1 MKQLRAGQNNAVL
14 QNFMVGQMVKSLAE
28 IMQSAH
34 TEEEVKDI
42 FQNFFEIQGAGFGA
56 IDLHIQHIYFEAK
69 YSNTNIF
76 QMLAQLLLTI
86 YRDQAKMDLPEYIGG
101 FDKYKCG
108 IVEFD
113 DLWQKLTSYSD
124 INWNQT
130 PSSVDEKTI
139 KLVEQFAASNLK
151 LYEFGTDDKELK
163 TVLHQI
169 QNGRGLRGQLLQK
182 KINSN
187 NFVSV
192 FMKWQRALENNIAD
206 IDDQFSKKQGILP
219 GDFYLA
225 DLLSEDNKSIPDLD
239 KLKIL
244 RDDDKYVS
252 NVKIDGSLFVKEYK
266 IKNPDLHN
274 QFWNK
279 YRRPPK
285 REYWNIISERRDL
298 LVPQGVREFKGAFF
312 TPAIWVEKSQEYLAN
327 VFGDD
332 FANMYIWDC
341 AAGTGNLLA
350 GLPQERRNIFAST
363 LDTPDVEIMKQNM
376 NLFENQVFQFDFL
389 NDDFKP
395 VRDGGKLP
403 DALYDIIQDPEK
415 QKRLII
421 YINPPY
427 AEATSRTTV
436 TKTGKNKTGVATHNK
451 ASTHFKPIIGAAA
464 NEVFAL
470 FVSRIYEELPCSTLA
485 LFSTLKI
492 VSAPNFTV
500 FRDFFHAKYL
510 GGFVVRANT
519 FDNVSG
525 QFPIAFTMWNLSD
538 KQAIT
543 NVNCDIVE
551 NDSTISGT
559 KRFFAYNK
567 GTKFINDFM
576 YAFNKG
582 TNPIGYLPNSGN
594 DFQNQNFVYLENN
607 KGTRHV
613 SYTPINQQN
622 LIESA
627 IYFATRLAIP
637 ATWLNDRDQ
646 FLFPISKPTNETDN
660 LLESKQEFVYES
672 DEEFKNNC
680 LIFTLFDKQNHI
692 SSNDGVNHWI
702 PFNEDAVG
710 SKSAFDSD
718 FMYKFLTE
726 RNIPEA
732 LSSAALAVY
741 NAGLALWR
749 YYHANGA
756 NPNASLYDIKEFFK
770 GRNDKGKMNN
780 KSTDPEFNRLESEL
794 SNAMRDLA
802 SEIEPKIYE
811 YGFLK
816 K

>member
-1 MKQLRAGQNNAVL
+1 
-14 QNFMVGQMVKSLAE
+14 MVGHMAKSLAE
-28 IMQSAH
+28 LMHNAH

-206 IDDQFSKKQGILP
+206 IDDQFSKKQGILS

-244 RDDDKYVS
+244 RDGDKYVS

-389 NDDFKP
+389 NDDLKP

-427 AEATSRTTV
+427 AEGDTRFKTV
-436 TKTGKNKTGVATHNK
+436 RRGVADTKLHDKYLPLVGK
-451 ASTHFKPIIGAAA
+451 AIM
-464 NEVFAL
+464 EVFIQ
-470 FVSRIYEELPCSTLA
+470 FITRIYHELPYSTLA

-492 VSAPNFTV
+492 VSAPNFTL
-500 FRDFFHAKYL
+500 FRDFFRAKYM
-510 GGFVVRANT
+510 GGFAVRADT

-525 QFPIAFTMWNLSD
+525 QFPIAFTMWNLND
-538 KQAIT
+538 KYPIT
-543 NVNCDIVE
+543 NINCDVIE
-551 NDSTISGT
+551 NDGTISGT
-559 KRFFAYNK
+559 KRFFAYNT
-567 GTKFINDFM
+567 GSKFLNDWQTLWR
-576 YAFNKG
+576 NKHEK
-582 TNPIGYLPNSGN
+582 IAALGYVGN
-594 DFQNQNFVYLENN
+594 DFQNQGYVFLSTIGRGHHETN
-607 KGTRHV
+607 V
-613 SYTPINQQN
+613 SIQN
-622 LIESA
+622 VLQTS
-627 IYFATRLAIP
+627 IYFAVRHVIQ

-646 FLFPISKPTNETDN
+646 FLFPTSKSTNETDN
-660 LLESKQEFVYES
+660 LLETKQEFLYES
-672 DEEFKNNC
+672 DEDFKNDC
-680 LIFTLFDKQNHI
+680 LIFTLFHKQNHI
-692 SSNDGVNHWI
+692 SSNDGINHWI

-710 SKSAFDSD
+710 CKSAFDSD
-718 FMYKFLTE
+718 FMYKFLSE
-726 RNIPEA
+726 RNIPES
-732 LSSAALAVY
+732 LSPAALAVY

-749 YYHANGA
+749 YYHTKGA

-780 KSTDPEFNRLESEL
+780 KSEDPEFNRLESEL

>member
-1 MKQLRAGQNNAVL
+1 MAKTL
-14 QNFMVGQMVKSLAE
+14 QEQMHN
-28 IMQSAH
+28 AH

-86 YRDQAKMDLPEYIGG
+86 YRDQSKMDLPEYIGG

-403 DALYDIIQDPEK
+403 DRLYDIIQDPEE
-415 QKRLII
+415 QKKLII

-427 AEATSRTTV
+427 AEAGSGLGRKFKDGV
-436 TKTGKNKTGVATHNK
+436 SKHNQFADKCKAYIGKAV
-451 ASTHFKPIIGAAA
+451 

-470 FVSRIYEELPCSTLA
+470 FITRIYQELPHSILT

-500 FRDFFHAKYL
+500 FRNYFRAKYL

-519 FDNVSG
+519 FDNVKG
-525 QFPIAFTMWNLSD
+525 HFPIGFTMWNLD
-538 KQAIT
+538 TKQPIT
-543 NVNCDIVE
+543 NINCDIIE
-551 NDSTISGT
+551 NDGTISGT
-559 KRFFAYNK
+559 KHFFAYNK
-567 GTKFINDFM
+567 GTRFLNDWLTSENTE
-576 YAFNKG
+576 YARSKHQKLGWLIYTANDY
-582 TNPIGYLPNSGN
+582 TNNIYTNISSTKATSHKT
-594 DFQNQNFVYLENN
+594 NFEITNE
-607 KGTRHV
+607 
-613 SYTPINQQN
+613 N
-622 LIESA
+622 LINTC
-627 IYFATRLAIP
+627 IYLAVRLSIP
-637 ATWLNDRDQ
+637 ADWLNDRDQ
-646 FLFPISKPTNETDN
+646 FLFPTSITTNETDN
-660 LLESKQEFVYES
+660 LLESKQKFLYKN
-672 DEEFKNNC
+672 DDDFKNNC
-680 LIFTLFDKQNHI
+680 LIFALFHTQNHI
-692 SSNDGVNHWI
+692 SSKDGINHWL
-702 PFNEDAVG
+702 PFSEDFVG
-710 SKSAFDSD
+710 CKSASSSD
-718 FMYKFLTE
+718 FMYNFLKT
-726 RNIPEA
+726 RNIPES
-732 LSSAALAVY
+732 LSPAALAVY

-780 KSTDPEFNRLESEL
+780 RSTDPEFNRLESEL
-794 SNAMRDLA
+794 SNAMRGLA